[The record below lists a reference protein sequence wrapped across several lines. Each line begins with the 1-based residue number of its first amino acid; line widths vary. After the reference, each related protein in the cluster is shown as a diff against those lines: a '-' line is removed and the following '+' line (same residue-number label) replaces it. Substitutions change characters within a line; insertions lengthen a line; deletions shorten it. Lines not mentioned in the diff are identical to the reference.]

1 MFKASLIDIPYLA
14 SEEPGSSTGDSLGKM
29 QQADQQDIQRAL
41 MHPLIAIVLQQAV
54 QYLVLSL
61 VLSMSTRQCCAT
73 PFAQPIA
80 PLRSS
85 CRAIQKAPQG
95 KETAGC
101 STSRSTCD
109 ARGGSMPIDLPHRL
123 IVDAPVAQACAI
135 AQGSPMGTAMVHQA
149 NVPPS
154 RSTGGSMGI
163 SLGGSM
169 PIDLPHEWI
178 VGPHLHS
185 HVRSHTAPQW
195 ALQWVRQC
203 NVTPCDSMRITSR
216 IKGH

>member
-1 MFKASLIDIPYLA
+1 MH
-14 SEEPGSSTGDSLGKM
+14 
-29 QQADQQDIQRAL
+29 QADQHAIQRAL
-41 MHPLIAIVLQQAV
+41 MHLLIAIVLQQAM

-61 VLSMSTRQCCAT
+61 VLSMSTPRCCAP

-80 PLRSS
+80 PPRSC

-95 KETAGC
+95 KGTPGS
-101 STSRSTCD
+101 STGRSTCN
-109 ARGGSMPIDLPHRL
+109 ARGGSMPIDLPHEL
-123 IVDAPVAQACAI
+123 IVDTPVAQACAI

-178 VGPHLHS
+178 LDRPFAQPCAIAHGAAMGPAVG
-185 HVRSHTAPQW
+185 A
-195 ALQWVRQC
+195 AIQC
-203 NVTPCDSMRITSR
+203 YTVQFNGSITSR